1 MNAAAFVAVV
11 AAAAE
16 DVAIVAANK
25 YDVGGVAVAAVEDAR
40 RMAIRDDA
48 CDKWRHLRALQ
59 LLGWRLDATP
69 SAVDE
74 MA

>member
-25 YDVGGVAVAAVEDAR
+25 YDVGGVAAVGDAR

>member
-16 DVAIVAANK
+16 VVAIVAANK
-25 YDVGGVAVAAVEDAR
+25 YDVGGVAAVGDAR

-69 SAVDE
+69 SAMDE

>member
-16 DVAIVAANK
+16 VVAIVAANK

-48 CDKWRHLRALQ
+48 CDKWRHLRPLQ
-59 LLGWRLDATP
+59 LLCWRLDATP